1 MANAILAN
9 LETPSKD
16 LIFFFTC
23 GALGSEGGWGG
34 GGWDSPTWKIVS
46 PTIEK

>member
-1 MANAILAN
+1 MANAVLAN

-16 LIFFFTC
+16 LNFFLPVAHW
-23 GALGSEGGWGG
+23 GRKGG